1 MKTREAAKQTREQL
15 LRVIDTAQVTLW
27 CVDQSHII
35 TMMEG
40 SLMGQ
45 VSAAGLTPETTVGVN
60 VYTAFDNL
68 KEETNGAFYKKPI
81 EDILSGRSK
90 DEITENQI
98 ASNGRWWRTR
108 YMPLLRATRNG
119 GIEGEAFV
127 DGVIGVSQD
136 VTGKRSARSFQ
147 VCLSNLTDTAC

>member
-1 MKTREAAKQTREQL
+1 VQTREAAKQTREQL
-15 LRVIDTAQVTLW
+15 LTVIETAQVTLW
-27 CVDQSHII
+27 SIDRDYII

-40 SLMGQ
+40 SLMWQ
-45 VSAAGLTPETTVGVN
+45 VSAAGLTPERTVGVN

-68 KEETNGAFYKKPI
+68 KEETNGAFYEKPI

-136 VTGKRSARSFQ
+136 VTGMRSVIS
-147 VCLSNLTDTAC
+147 VVLG